1 MGDELDA
8 LAPSRGRNGD
18 SGGVM
23 DRVVSQLLVELDGAN
38 SAGDAD
44 KQVFVIAASN
54 RADLVDRALLRPG
67 RFDKLIYVGITED
80 RVEKMKVLQ
89 AQLRKLK
96 LSTEVL
102 LGSVIDACPSNMTGA
117 DMHALAQSAAMNA
130 VRRAVKN
137 QVEDHDCCINQED
150 LLLAAS
156 ELVPSVSVEQMDNYK
171 RIAQVMGK

>member
-54 RADLVDRALLRPG
+54 RPDLVDRALLRPG

-96 LSTEVL
+96 LSTE
-102 LGSVIDACPSNMTGA
+102 
-117 DMHALAQSAAMNA
+117 
-130 VRRAVKN
+130 
-137 QVEDHDCCINQED
+137 
-150 LLLAAS
+150 
-156 ELVPSVSVEQMDNYK
+156 
-171 RIAQVMGK
+171 